1 MAGAIKTKKR
11 SSKENSAIDNT
22 GSSSTGSTN
31 SHHIF
36 GGNKNIN
43 KGTSNHTK
51 FHGKNHYFSSMKT
64 STSSG
69 FLKSGIGES
78 EEKRTT
84 QYVTNI
90 SEPNILHQYASYNPL
105 FTLSALSQADLL
117 DTTTLLNSKPHDIII
132 QSSGIGSQANQR
144 GYGPLDARQGRGGET
159 LSGDNKKFVDKN
171 EGLSKTLN
179 KARKEFQKNR
189 DLYFRNVTMNS
200 VNGHNSKRR
209 LTNITDINMEIME
222 PFGISLIDRIRA
234 AAANN
239 DYLDHLDAPYLL
251 TVEFTGWDELG
262 KVVQPQYSTKR
273 VIPVKLTDMKIDI
286 SQGGSVYS
294 VRAIPWSEFA
304 YVNRFAYPRTA
315 GTLSTKD
322 KKLNTLVVELQNIL
336 NKQGEDN
343 EKDGTISIPDE
354 YQISIDN
361 FFEPDTT
368 EIELDS
374 YVKREM
380 HPTQGVIET
389 ETGDPLEFL
398 KFSKNDHV
406 TAILDQIMKGHPKQR
421 HNDYENWKQKV
432 TTVLASRSTNQAVY
446 DAAKEQGWYY
456 KKYQI
461 RSTVIPT
468 NKFDPKRATNA
479 KIIKFVVEPLMIH
492 AYSLAVPGVSTGDNF
507 KSFVHKTYNYIFTG
521 ENVDVLDLNIHYKVA
536 YFQSRLSEGGDSKRN
551 RDQVQLIDVKTAGIT
566 ESQDHG
572 LDQSLL
578 LKSEPGEGKSA
589 DNLSNDKTTEL
600 DNFLD
605 YLANPE
611 ADMVTINLEIL
622 GDPAWLGQSQ
632 FIPANPEMFAP
643 GVSEDKDISY
653 WRAGLNAVWNNELK
667 CYNPE
672 LADPI
677 VLINFRMPTDL
688 DDKTGIYEL
697 QSDQSATFSGLYRV
711 YQIEHSFDNGMYK
724 NILKLVRFNN
734 QGVKISTPMRE
745 YRYLNKKDGTT
756 HIVHHSEIPEN
767 FLAMGGQI
775 FSVQDK
781 LNSLFAKVKSSSLYK
796 TVARTSKR
804 IKDFFNV

>member
-1 MAGAIKTKKR
+1 MAKQKNLFKNTK
-11 SSKENSAIDNT
+11 STVDNT
-22 GSSSTGSTN
+22 
-31 SHHIF
+31 
-36 GGNKNIN
+36 
-43 KGTSNHTK
+43 TSNFKTRFSGK
-51 FHGKNHYFSSMKT
+51 KLKEAKSNYTNHGKHNYFSSMKT
-64 STSSG
+64 STSRG
-69 FLKSGIGES
+69 FLKTAVGND
-78 EEKRTT
+78 EEKKTK
-84 QYVTNI
+84 QFVVNN
-90 SEPNILHQYASYNPL
+90 SEPNVLHQYASYNPL

-117 DTTTLLNSKPHDIII
+117 DTTTLLNAKPHDIII

-171 EGLSKTLN
+171 EGLARTLN
-179 KARKEFQKNR
+179 KARTEFQKNR

-200 VNGHNSKRR
+200 VNGHNNKRR
-209 LTNITDINMEIME
+209 LTNVTDITMEIME

-251 TVEFTGWDELG
+251 TIEFTGWDEQG
-262 KVVQPQYSTKR
+262 NVVKPAYPTKR
-273 VIPVKLTDMKIDI
+273 VIPIKLIDMRINI
-286 SQGGSVYS
+286 NQGGSVYS
-294 VRAIPWSEFA
+294 VRAIPMSEFA
-304 YVNRFAYPRTA
+304 YVNQYAYPRTA
-315 GTLSTKD
+315 GTLSTVNRT
-322 KKLNTLVVELQNIL
+322 LNELVVELQNIL
-336 NKQGEDN
+336 NKQGED
-343 EKDGTISIPDE
+343 EKEEGLISIPDE

-368 EIELDS
+368 EIEIDS

-380 HPTQGVIET
+380 HPTEGVIET
-389 ETGDPLEFL
+389 RQTLEYL

-406 TAILDQIMKGHPKQR
+406 TTILDQIMKGHPKQKFK
-421 HNDYENWKQKV
+421 DYEKWKNKV
-432 TTVLASRSTNQAVY
+432 STILSSRSTNQGVY

-468 NKFDPKRATNA
+468 NRFDPKRATNA

-507 KSFVHKTYNYIFTG
+507 KNFVHKTYNYIFTG
-521 ENVDVLDLNIHYKVA
+521 ENVDVLDLDINYRVA
-536 YFQSRLSEGGDSKRN
+536 YFQSQLSEGADAKRN
-551 RDQVQLIDVKTAGIT
+551 KDTVEFIDLKTSGLT
-566 ESQDHG
+566 EPADHFT
-572 LDQSLL
+572 DQSFL
-578 LKSEPGEGKSA
+578 LKKEPGTAKSS
-589 DNLSNDKTTEL
+589 DNLTNNKTTEL

-605 YLANPE
+605 YLANPQ
-611 ADMVTINLEIL
+611 ADMVNINLEIL

-632 FIPANPEMFAP
+632 YIPANPEMFAP
-643 GVSEDKDISY
+643 GVSQDKDIAY
-653 WRAGLNAVWNNELK
+653 WRAGMDAVWNDELK

-672 LADPI
+672 LANPI
-677 VLINFRMPTDL
+677 ILLNFRMPTDL

-697 QSDQSATFSGLYRV
+697 QSDQSASFSGLYSV
-711 YQIEHSFDNGMYK
+711 YAIEHSFDNGTYK
-724 NILKLVRFNN
+724 NILKMYRFNN
-734 QGVKISTPMRE
+734 QGVKISQPMRE

-781 LNSLFAKVKSSSLYK
+781 LNSLFAKVKNSSLYK

-804 IKDFFNV
+804 IRDFFNV